1 MAKEQQMTIKG
12 KRRFTP
18 EQEFEMMKL
27 VLDKFL
33 WLGLVI
39 MVYGTYLLAVKAD
52 ITDSLLMIAAGI
64 VVFIIFIALLVRD
77 YEWAKR
83 G

>member
-1 MAKEQQMTIKG
+1 MAKQIVG
-12 KRRFTP
+12 KRTFTP
-18 EQEFEMMKL
+18 QQEFEMMKM

-33 WLGLVI
+33 WVGTVI
-39 MVYGTYLLAVKAD
+39 IVYGAYLMAVKAD
-52 ITDSLLMIAAGI
+52 VVDSLLVIAAGI

-83 G
+83 AR